1 MLGKSTSI
9 YTYTYTYSSRK
20 YAVCAESAL
29 ANKVYIDVLP
39 VWSCVAKS
47 VERGELCLQGS
58 LVSRKFPILSF
69 SEFFS
74 KEQISPWSRKKLG
87 HETSSIPQMWGEVV
101 STSQWCQTLVT
112 LWIVA
117 PQATLRVISQAS
129 TLEWVVISHSGGSSR
144 PGDRTCLSCV
154 SCIGRPTPIVPPG
167 KSRGGGS

>member
-1 MLGKSTSI
+1 MQAFLSLWMQSVRENTSI

-117 PQATLRVISQAS
+117 PQATLPVGFPRQAH
-129 TLEWVVISHSGGSSR
+129 WSGLSFPT
-144 PGDRTCLSCV
+144 PGDLPDPGIEPASLV
-154 SCIGRPTPIVPPG
+154 SPALAGRLP
-167 KSRGGGS
+167 